1 MRGIRRL
8 DQADAALGS
17 EQFHRAYGR
26 GMALSFGQ
34 AIDLALGQ
42 VLPAT

>member
-26 GMALSFGQ
+26 GMALSFDQ